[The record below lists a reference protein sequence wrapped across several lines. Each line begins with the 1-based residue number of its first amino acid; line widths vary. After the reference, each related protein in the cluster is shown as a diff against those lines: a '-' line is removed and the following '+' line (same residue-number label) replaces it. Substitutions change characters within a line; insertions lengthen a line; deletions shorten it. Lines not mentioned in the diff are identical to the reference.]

1 MCNFFAQFIYNEY
14 VRPYFLSHV
23 VLRYSPRTLP
33 PTPQKKVSNNALLG
47 YLVIYSIFNFN
58 KDNIT
63 IYYHFPSP
71 KVRLL
76 AK

>member
-1 MCNFFAQFIYNEY
+1 MNMLDLIFY
-14 VRPYFLSHV
+14 
-23 VLRYSPRTLP
+23 RTLFYDIRQGPFP
-33 PTPQKKVSNNALLG
+33 PPPNEKVSKNALLG